1 MDAVEEIYAAF
12 PPGQYHVMI
21 DYSMSRQCLSWQ
33 ERLGGRASHDCE
45 TKIEKWNLHRC
56 TASVMSWPNL
66 PELSRA

>member
-12 PPGQYHVMI
+12 PPGQYHVII
-21 DYSMSRQCLSWQ
+21 DLFDVEAMPILAGAF
-33 ERLGGRASHDCE
+33 GGRASHDCE